1 MKSRFLHFFLSLS
14 GSPPARGVWIEIRI
28 LMPPQKTTKR
38 SPPARVVWIEIRI
51 LMPHQKNTKRSPPAR
66 VVWIEICMRVL
77 KTQGKARVATREGGV
92 D

>member
-14 GSPPARGVWIEIRI
+14 G
-28 LMPPQKTTKR
+28 

-66 VVWIEICMRVL
+66 VVWIEICKVTSL
-77 KTQGKARVATREGGV
+77 LHAPEVATREGGV

>member
-14 GSPPARGVWIEIRI
+14 G
-28 LMPPQKTTKR
+28 